1 MLHFFIGGGALMWPI
16 LVLGLLLVGSATRY
30 MLDGEPVR
38 LRFIALLSLAL
49 LVTTA
54 LATALDVSMVM
65 AHLDHTP
72 VERVRASLTH
82 GLKESS
88 RPAILGLGLLGL
100 ALDLLAIG
108 AYRVGRRELRAA
120 KG

>member
-1 MLHFFIGGGALMWPI
+1 MLTFLLEGGAMMFPI
-16 LVLGLLLVGSATRY
+16 LVLGLLVIGSATRY

-38 LRFIALLSLAL
+38 LRFVALLSLAL
-49 LVTTA
+49 LVTVA
-54 LATALDVSMVM
+54 LAVVLDVSVGMG
-65 AHLDHTP
+65 HLSRARP
-72 VERVRASLTH
+72 EQVR
-82 GLKESS
+82 GLLFQGVKESS

-100 ALDLLAIG
+100 ALDLVAIG